1 MFRFRFFPR
10 SEKFFEMFIEA
21 ARNTHQG
28 ARVFQQMLEDFRGSD
43 DQWRAVEEYEHEG
56 DKITHRILRTLHQ
69 TFITPVD
76 REDIHKLTS
85 VMDDVIDLIEG
96 SAARM
101 AMYRITK
108 PTPAAQ
114 RLAGIIVRCTD
125 QIVRG
130 VTALPRFESIQEHC
144 IEINRLENEADEV
157 SRAAIA
163 ALFLEDVPPL
173 EVIKWKE
180 IYETMETATDRCED
194 VANMLEEIALKH
206 S

>member
-1 MFRFRFFPR
+1 
-10 SEKFFEMFIEA
+10 
-21 ARNTHQG
+21 
-28 ARVFQQMLEDFRGSD
+28 MLEDFLGTD
-43 DQWRAVEEYEHEG
+43 EQWRAVEEYEHEG

-69 TFITPVD
+69 TFITPID

-85 VMDDVIDLIEG
+85 ALDDVIDLIEA

-114 RLAGIIVRCTD
+114 RLAEIIVRCTD
-125 QIVRG
+125 QVVRG
-130 VTALPRFESIQEHC
+130 VSALPRFKFLQEHC
-144 IEINRLENEADEV
+144 IEINRLENEADDV
-157 SRAAIA
+157 SREGIA
-163 ALFLEDVPPL
+163 ALFVEEAPPL

-180 IYETMETATDRCED
+180 IYETMEMATDRCED
-194 VANMLEEIALKH
+194 VANILEEIALKH